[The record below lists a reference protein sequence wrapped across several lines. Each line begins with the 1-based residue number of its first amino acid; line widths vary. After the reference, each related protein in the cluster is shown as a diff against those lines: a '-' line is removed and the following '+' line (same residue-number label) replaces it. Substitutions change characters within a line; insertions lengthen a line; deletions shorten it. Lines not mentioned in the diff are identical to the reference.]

1 MFIHNLFEADGA
13 PRRLVVTYPGRFQ
26 PFHKGHRDVFANLQ
40 RMFGRDNVFI
50 VTSNKTDAVKSPF
63 NFSDKVRFMHA
74 MGIPDD
80 RVIETDKV
88 YDLPPIF
95 ADQKPHVVFVT
106 VVGGPDAKRLNP
118 GATKKDGSPAYFQQY
133 PGKLEDMQS
142 ADQHGYVIV
151 EPEHAESIVI
161 GGQKYDVSH
170 GTPCRELWN
179 QVRNNPQQR
188 AEFIQQLYGRNDPDL
203 GHILD
208 KIPTTAAAPAA
219 PAKKAQP
226 VKPAAPVESIGESVD
241 EGREEA
247 LQFATQAH
255 AGQKRAGGAPYIS
268 HPVRVAQHVEQW
280 KQSHN
285 IDALI
290 SAAYLHDT
298 LEDTDTT
305 HEALHDL
312 FGGLV
317 ASLVLELTSDPEQVK
332 QMGKQNY
339 LAHKMA
345 AMSSYALVIKL
356 ADRLDNVKDIAT
368 ARTPE
373 WRARYAAETNH
384 ILDFIEKNRALSST
398 HQKLIG
404 LIRDKLQELNNP
416 QGVTENAEELHV
428 GDPVVITGPVEFEGS
443 TGEVYDFGRD
453 KRFVIVNL
461 YNHGQHS
468 FHSSDVSYNDYA
480 DSEEENR
487 RMTEDA
493 AGVGMV
499 KNSKDPRYV
508 MATMGDQNDVD
519 SKTLGKMMKA
529 YHLTGVRAPK
539 TQQTA
544 VKGSIAESVR
554 DHNEYR
560 EKIEKLEELQKRP
573 GLSHEEREKIRDGIH
588 KIEHAHHLLTME
600 SKMNEAP
607 AQKHTVLVT
616 VSDPNGTMASKRKEL
631 RQRRCNVTAPDRET
645 AVNSAI
651 AWYRKQGYK
660 VHDHHYV
667 GPVPAQNEATDAVSS
682 TQNRADGS
690 PYDRGVAD
698 GYYGRRFNPHKYVG
712 LPNGN
717 RQRVDLTDPAEVA
730 EYKAGYN
737 DDSYGSKD
745 YGESVEGKGIS
756 KDAET
761 KFHAKLDTLVHDT
774 FGKRKSEQGMAEG
787 VAESVPMSDA
797 VKVLKQYGADHFK
810 TGSESLKFYKDGRAF
825 SVDLIWNDDATRS
838 VSLSQLNSATRGL
851 KGQGVAEGIDTEELA
866 NEVYAEFERIYPN
879 LARRADERT
888 VHAAIM
894 DVLNY
899 GGDSDPGALAQD
911 VARAVKQEMQ
921 QGMSEGSELKQ
932 AKRKYNQAAKDA
944 NADQVGAGKKIDT
957 MKKSLRQRDVNKQGM
972 AEANNNTGVKWFDFT
987 TWVLKQG
994 DKYKGFT
1001 TNHTVYQ
1008 AAEKAYKAYVKSQ
1021 KQGMSEA
1028 FQNDESNL
1036 FYRYDT
1042 ADGKLKQKMI
1052 DNLDE
1057 RAAKAQGYRETQEQ
1071 ALRVHN
1077 IIRSKFNPK
1086 KWVQNQ
1092 GGKWVEVFPFGQPAG
1107 TTEAANP
1114 AQQAA
1119 IAIAKKKHGEVDED
1133 MYQYDKADPF
1143 NSEFAPRAG
1152 MGRMT
1157 LRGWKQS
1164 LARRVA
1170 ELSQQMTA
1178 GADSSQIDN
1187 AAIWD
1192 NVYRKMQS
1200 LNLDPIAQEIELA
1213 HQELERIRQRGGI
1226 RSRAFKR

>member
-1 MFIHNLFEADGA
+1 MFIQNLFEADGA

-63 NFSDKVRFMHA
+63 NFGDKVRFMHA

-106 VVGGPDAKRLNP
+106 VVGAPDAKRLNP

-151 EPEHAESIVI
+151 EPEHPESIVI

-170 GTPCRELWN
+170 GTPCRALWN

-208 KIPTTAAAPAA
+208 KIPAPAA
-219 PAKKAQP
+219 PTA
-226 VKPAAPVESIGESVD
+226 PAESIGESVD

-285 IDALI
+285 IEALI

-317 ASLVLELTSDPEQVK
+317 ASLVQELTSDKAQIEK
-332 QMGKQNY
+332 MGKQNY

-384 ILDFIEKNRALSST
+384 ILDFIEKNRALSGT

-416 QGVTENAEELHV
+416 QGV
-428 GDPVVITGPVEFEGS
+428 
-443 TGEVYDFGRD
+443 
-453 KRFVIVNL
+453 
-461 YNHGQHS
+461 
-468 FHSSDVSYNDYA
+468 
-480 DSEEENR
+480 
-487 RMTEDA
+487 TEDA

-544 VKGSIAESVR
+544 VKGNIAESVR
-554 DHNEYR
+554 DHNDYR
-560 EKIEKLEELQKRP
+560 EKIEKLQELQKRP

-616 VSDPNGTMASKRKEL
+616 VSDPNGTMVSKRKEL

-745 YGESVEGKGIS
+745 YGESVE
-756 KDAET
+756 
-761 KFHAKLDTLVHDT
+761 
-774 FGKRKSEQGMAEG
+774 
-787 VAESVPMSDA
+787 
-797 VKVLKQYGADHFK
+797 
-810 TGSESLKFYKDGRAF
+810 
-825 SVDLIWNDDATRS
+825 
-838 VSLSQLNSATRGL
+838 
-851 KGQGVAEGIDTEELA
+851 QGVAEGCQDDSKEREENLRYSRSRNPVA
-866 NEVYAEFERIYPN
+866 DAIRKKLNPN
-879 LARRADERT
+879 QKEQ
-888 VHAAIM
+888 
-894 DVLNY
+894 
-899 GGDSDPGALAQD
+899 GKEQG
-911 VARAVKQEMQ
+911 VA
-921 QGMSEGSELKQ
+921 EGSELKQ
-932 AKRKYNQAAKDA
+932 AKRKYNQAARDA

-957 MKKSLRQRDVNKQGM
+957 MKNSLRQRDVDNKKQG
-972 AEANNNTGVKWFDFT
+972 V
-987 TWVLKQG
+987 V
-994 DKYKGFT
+994 
-1001 TNHTVYQ
+1001 
-1008 AAEKAYKAYVKSQ
+1008 
-1021 KQGMSEA
+1021 EA

-1042 ADGKLKQKMI
+1042 ADSRLKQKMI

-1057 RAAKAQGYRETQEQ
+1057 RAAKAQGYRETPEQ

-1178 GADSSQIDN
+1178 GADPSHIDN